1 MHHAE
6 LPTMAIYSHGGQFS
20 MMHGMACLYIYIY
33 CGLDW
38 LYAVQVRRRMEEEN
52 RRAQKAARKEYMDN
66 VRELA
71 AFVRKRDKRVSAFQ
85 VLCQLVL
92 LPLHLVIDQAATVA
106 AAAAAASLV
115 LLCSGASLQGLA

>member
-1 MHHAE
+1 MHHTE
-6 LPTMAIYSHGGQFS
+6 LPTMAIS
-20 MMHGMACLYIYIY
+20 

-38 LYAVQVRRRMEEEN
+38 LYVVQVRRRMEEEN

-85 VLCQLVL
+85 VLCRLVS
-92 LPLHLVIDQAATVA
+92 LPLGLAIGQAATVA
-106 AAAAAASLV
+106 AAAAAALLLV
-115 LLCSGASLQGLA
+115 SLCSGASVQGLA